1 MQWGQFLDHDL
12 DHAMESIS
20 RETFENGITCGA
32 TCDNRPPCFPIKIEE
47 GDPRC
52 CLNAKPGNTKGGS
65 ITVPLTS
72 CLTGL
77 D

>member
-1 MQWGQFLDHDL
+1 MQWGQFVDHDL

-47 GDPRC
+47 NDPRYYPT
-52 CLNAKPGNTKGGS
+52 CLFCRTFILK
-65 ITVPLTS
+65 L
-72 CLTGL
+72 
-77 D
+77 

>member
-32 TCDNRPPCFPIKIEE
+32 TCDNRPPCFPIKIDEN
-47 GDPRC
+47 DPRFEKC
-52 CLNAKPGNTKGGS
+52 Y
-65 ITVPLTS
+65 
-72 CLTGL
+72 
-77 D
+77 

>member
-32 TCDNRPPCFPIKIEE
+32 TCDNRPPCFPIKVEA
-47 GDPRC
+47 GDPRYYIV
-52 CLNAKPGNTKGGS
+52 L
-65 ITVPLTS
+65 
-72 CLTGL
+72 
-77 D
+77 